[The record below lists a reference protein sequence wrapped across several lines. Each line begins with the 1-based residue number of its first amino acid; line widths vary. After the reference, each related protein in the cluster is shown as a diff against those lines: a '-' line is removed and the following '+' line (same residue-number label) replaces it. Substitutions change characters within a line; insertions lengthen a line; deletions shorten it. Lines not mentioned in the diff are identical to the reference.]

1 MNITMIK
8 NPHSIPINDIIN
20 QLNIDPEKGLN
31 ATEAKRRLAIYG
43 ENKLKHKKRKNG
55 WIILLEQFLDP
66 IIYILSIAMLLAFV
80 FGEWLEGFSVMVVIL
95 LTALIGFSMEIQAV
109 RSVEA
114 LQRMTQTEANVLRNG
129 NVVRLASRY
138 LVPEDIIQ
146 LTQGNVI
153 PADARLIWH
162 QSLAVKESVLTGE
175 SDQIEK
181 STRALSPDTP
191 LAEHTNMVY
200 KGTIVT
206 RGNAKAIV
214 TATGDQTAIG
224 QISSLTQE
232 AIQKRTPLEKRLNR
246 LSHWLIGL
254 TLILAALIA
263 ISGYFQGKDL
273 LLMIKTG
280 IALAVAAIP
289 EGLPIVATIALAKG
303 MVKLSKKKVIIKKL
317 EAVQTLGE
325 TTIVC
330 TDKTGTLTENKMAV
344 HKLVFYDIELDVNH
358 FEDAF
363 STYDLENSQ
372 VLNKIVEVAVLCNN
386 SQLGD
391 ESMNGDSIEIA
402 LLDFVK
408 KVTNPKRIR
417 DQYPEEA
424 EIPFDAEQKIM
435 ATLNK
440 ANGQF
445 QIHVKGALER
455 VLDSCSYV
463 LTKEGIQ
470 PLQNKTEWY
479 IKANKIASEGL
490 RVLAFAYKNEQC
502 KPTIDGLLQ
511 ELVFLGIIGF
521 IDPPRSDIKQAIQ
534 TYKDAGIKVV
544 MITGDHPDT
553 ARKIGE
559 EIGLLTVDDINE
571 SVIHGKNI
579 IDLDNLNIEDR
590 FTILKAK
597 IFARMIPKQK
607 LDLVSFY
614 QKHNAVVGMIGDGIN
629 DTPALKK
636 ADIGIA
642 MGIRGTEA
650 AKEVA
655 DVILMDDQF
664 TSTELAIRQG
674 RTIFENIRHFVVYL
688 LSCNL
693 AEIIAVAIA
702 SLTNLPLPLLPLQIL
717 FLNLVT
723 DIFPALA
730 LGMGKGDA
738 GIMKQP
744 PRNPDEP
751 IVTKNLWVSTII
763 YGLSITIS
771 VIGITIYANSIL
783 KLPSEII
790 NNMAFYTLVLA
801 QLLNVFNIPHRR
813 TSFFKNEVTMNPWI
827 WCAIVF
833 SILIVVIAYHVNIL
847 QQVLSLVQ
855 LSSEQFLT
863 VGIFGIGTLILTQ
876 IIKRLGGTV

>member
-1 MNITMIK
+1 MIK
-8 NPHSIPINDIIN
+8 DPHSIPVNDIIN
-20 QLNIDPEKGLN
+20 QLQVDSDKGL
-31 ATEAKRRLAIYG
+31 TIIESKKRLATYG
-43 ENKLKHKKRKNG
+43 ENKLKHKKKKNG

-66 IIYILSIAMLLAFV
+66 IIYILSTAMLMAFV
-80 FGEWLEGFSVMVVIL
+80 FGEWLEGFSVMVVIM
-95 LTALIGFSMEIQAV
+95 LTTLIGFFMELQAM

-114 LQRMTQTEANVLRNG
+114 LQRMSQTEANVLRDG

-138 LVPEDIIQ
+138 LVPGDIIQ
-146 LTQGNVI
+146 LTQGNVV

-162 QSLAVKESVLTGE
+162 QSLAVKESILTGE
-175 SDQIEK
+175 SDQVEK
-181 STRALSPDTP
+181 QPKVTPLQTP
-191 LAEHTNMVY
+191 LAERINMLY

-206 RGNAKAIV
+206 RGNAKAVV

-232 AIQKRTPLEKRLNR
+232 AIQKRTPLERRLNR

-254 TLILAALIA
+254 TLIMAVLIA
-263 ISGYFQGKDL
+263 ISGYIQGKDL

-325 TTIVC
+325 TTIIC

-344 HKLVFYDIELDVNH
+344 HKIIFNDQEFDTNDLGDTLSQYNLKNNKVF
-358 FEDAF
+358 
-363 STYDLENSQ
+363 
-372 VLNKIVEVAVLCNN
+372 NKIIEVAVLCNN
-386 SQLGD
+386 SD
-391 ESMNGDSIEIA
+391 TEDTSMNGDSIEIA
-402 LLDFVK
+402 LLDFAK
-408 KVTNPKRIR
+408 KIGYNSQRIR
-417 DQYPEEA
+417 DQFPEEA
-424 EIPFDAEQKIM
+424 EIPFDAEQKVM

-440 ANGQF
+440 NENQY
-445 QIHVKGALER
+445 QINVKGALER
-455 VLDSCSYV
+455 VLDSCNYILSKDGTEP
-463 LTKEGIQ
+463 LNNRKE
-470 PLQNKTEWY
+470 WFD
-479 IKANKIASEGL
+479 KANKIAAEGL
-490 RVLAFAYKNEQC
+490 RVLAFAYKSTNI
-502 KPTIDGLLQ
+502 KPNMDTLLQ
-511 ELVFLGIIGF
+511 ELVFLGVIGF
-521 IDPPRSDIKQAIQ
+521 IDPPRSDIKEAIN
-534 TYKDAGIKVV
+534 TYKNAGINVI
-544 MITGDHPDT
+544 MITGDHPNT

-559 EIGLLTVDDINE
+559 EIGLLSVNDSDQR
-571 SVIHGKNI
+571 VIHGKNLVM
-579 IDLDNLNIEDR
+579 LDNLTTTEEHE
-590 FTILKAK
+590 ILNAK
-597 IFARMIPKQK
+597 VFARMIPKQK
-607 LDLVSFY
+607 LDLVDFY
-614 QKHNAVVGMIGDGIN
+614 QKHHAIVGMIGDGVN
-629 DTPALKK
+629 DAPALKK

-674 RTIFENIRHFVVYL
+674 RTIFENIRHFVIYL

-693 AEIIAVAIA
+693 AEIISVAIA
-702 SLTNLPLPLLPLQIL
+702 SITNLPLPLLPLQIL

-730 LGMGKGDA
+730 LGMGKGDP

-744 PRNPDEP
+744 PRDPDVP
-751 IVTKNLWVSTII
+751 IITKKLWASTII
-763 YGLSITIS
+763 YGTSITIS
-771 VIGITIYANSIL
+771 VIGITIYANAVL
-783 KLPSEII
+783 KLSSEII

-801 QLLNVFNIPHRR
+801 QLLNVFNIPHRS
-813 TSFFKNEVTMNPWI
+813 TSFFKNEVTTNPWI
-827 WCAIVF
+827 WGAIGL
-833 SILIVVIAYHVNIL
+833 SIFIVIIAYHVRIL

-855 LSSEQFLT
+855 LSPEQFLT
-863 VGIFGIGTLILTQ
+863 VGVFGIGALILTQ